1 MVIKRYNWRMSSPDE
16 FLSIDTP
23 ENVIF
28 GYEVVGIGS
37 RFMAALLDSLI
48 IIILELLVLFG
59 MQIFFRILGEQ
70 IGNVFLAIYILL
82 AFVLLGSYYIFFEMR
97 WNGSSPGKRAT
108 KLRVIRRDGTPITL
122 SESIIRN
129 LVRLVD
135 FLPFAY
141 GLGVITMFVDGQAR
155 RLGDLAAG
163 TLVVREEAEVTL
175 AVLDKSSRMVQPRP
189 SLRAPGET
197 ENLAEQWPV
206 DRLSSE
212 DVQLIVEFLERRQS
226 MNDPTPLANQILK
239 RALAKMG
246 APEMGVRPS
255 HAVYALDKIVRV
267 YYGQSSGGREP

>member
-1 MVIKRYNWRMSSPDE
+1 MSSSDE
-16 FLSIDTP
+16 FLNIDTP

-59 MQIFFRILGEQ
+59 MQIFFRILDEQ

-97 WNGSSPGKRAT
+97 WNGSSPGKRAV

-175 AVLDKSSRMVQPRP
+175 AALDKSSRMAQARP

-212 DVQLIVEFLERRQS
+212 DVQLIVEFLERQKS
-226 MNDPTPLANQILK
+226 MSDPTPLANQILK

-246 APEMGVRPS
+246 MPEMGIRPS
-255 HAVYALDKIVRV
+255 QAIYALDKIVRV
-267 YYGQSSGGREP
+267 YYDQSSVIRNP